1 MGVVNK
7 GSLVKFMLM
16 SLGYF
21 GAFMLVAGA
30 PSGPTPSFPF
40 GKPADLGLLG
50 IGTVMVFVAVFGIIY
65 IYIWRRAMAGAD
77 YIWIGAI
84 IRDLRGNWRDV
95 LWAVPKSFEAKTL
108 KAVEK
113 RLIEASP
120 EIAET
125 VRMFEAELREKFIWQ
140 KIPVIAYTED
150 GERYEGFVVIGMT
163 DTLLANIGEG
173 GLRKIPI
180 DVDGFPLI
188 VEYAPLE
195 FLELGTVR
203 ISEIEPAYQGKNPFK
218 RLRQRMSQR
227 VESYGGEPAPLEE
240 YSESEEAPF
249 FYRIKKV
256 PCLLLIGSPLMYQKL
271 ALLGLNLLQLFPN
284 KEEAVQQLIEV
295 QKEAYSQYVNNL
307 KVDLQLRDTHLEEM
321 RRALQRHVDFSIG
334 VSPQRIYEMT
344 PAQAAFER
352 SKKWIIAIILLVFG
366 LILAFGFLSKLGLI
380 GGVP

>member
-1 MGVVNK
+1 MLGIKKASV
-7 GSLVKFMLM
+7 LKFLFM
-16 SLGYF
+16 SAGYF
-21 GAFMLVAGA
+21 GAFMLIAGL

-40 GKPADLGLLG
+40 GKPADIPLILVGALL
-50 IGTVMVFVAVFGIIY
+50 IFVASFGFVY
-65 IYIWRRAMAGAD
+65 IFIWRRLTAGRD
-77 YIWIGAI
+77 YIWIGAV

-95 LWAVPKSFEAKTL
+95 LWAIPKSFEAKTL

-140 KIPVIAYTED
+140 KIPVIAYTEED
-150 GERYEGFVVIGMT
+150 ERYEGFIVVGMT
-163 DTLLANIGEG
+163 DTLLAHIGEG
-173 GLRKIPI
+173 GLRTINI
-180 DVDGFPLI
+180 DVEGLPLM

-195 FLELGTVR
+195 FLELGAVR
-203 ISEIEPAYQGKNPFK
+203 ISEIEPGYQGKNPFK

-227 VESYGGEPAPLEE
+227 VESYGGELAPLEE

-271 ALLGLNLLQLFPN
+271 ALLGLNLLQLYPN

-321 RRALQRHVDFSIG
+321 RRALRRHVDFSIG
-334 VSPQRIYEMT
+334 VSSQRIYEMT
-344 PAQAAFER
+344 PAQAAFEC
-352 SKKWIIAIILLVFG
+352 SKKRIIAIILLVFG
-366 LILAFGFLSKLGLI
+366 LILALGFLSKLGLI